1 MQEKKRTIG
10 ISYFFVFLI
19 LDTTES
25 FASSVIFRNNFFYS
39 NQLIIYRLN
48 SSPLVIMSLFTRIP
62 RGNFLTKVQETVAAI
77 ATEKNNKYK
86 RLKRKV

>member
-1 MQEKKRTIG
+1 MQEKKELL
-10 ISYFFVFLI
+10 VFLI
-19 LDTTES
+19 FFFIFPDTTES
-25 FASSVIFRNNFFYS
+25 FASSVVFRNNFFYS

-48 SSPLVIMSLFTRIP
+48 SSPLVIMSLFTRSP

>member
-48 SSPLVIMSLFTRIP
+48 SSPLVIMSLFTRSP

-77 ATEKNNKYK
+77 ATEKK
-86 RLKRKV
+86 